1 MCTLPCAKS
10 IGGGKLWCCI
20 GSSVQCSVMTIRV
33 RLGCGGREAQ
43 EGGEICILIPDS
55 CCCTAELTHCKAI
68 ILQFKICISILG
80 WEEML
85 FWLTSA
91 FQIKENFLKLN
102 I

>member
-10 IGGGKLWCCI
+10 IGGGKMWCST
-20 GSSVQCSVMTIRV
+20 GSSVQCSVMTMRV
-33 RLGCGGREAQ
+33 RMGCGGREAQ
-43 EGGEICILIPDS
+43 EGGE
-55 CCCTAELTHCKAI
+55 
-68 ILQFKICISILG
+68 ICISILG

-91 FQIKENFLKLN
+91 FQIKGNFLKLN